1 MKRSKRKII
10 ISVTCLG
17 IAACAVV
24 VTAIIMNGGSQQFK
38 LDNEYYA
45 ASESIDIDKEAYEKL
60 VSEKKSFVVLID
72 KPGCTTTAKM
82 RENMANFPYDTQF
95 KYYRMMWNEVK
106 KSSLHDKV
114 KFTPSVAIVKS
125 GEVYKWLQADKDE
138 DTEYFNSGDALR
150 DWIRKY
156 ILFE

>member
-1 MKRSKRKII
+1 MKRNKRKII
-10 ISVTCLG
+10 ISVTCLA
-17 IAACAVV
+17 IAACAAT
-24 VTAIIMNGGSQQFK
+24 TALAILNSDNQQFR
-38 LDNEYYA
+38 LDDEYYA

-82 RENMANFPYDTQF
+82 RENMANFPSDTQF
-95 KYYRMMWNEVK
+95 KYYRMMWNEVRQ
-106 KSSLHDKV
+106 SSLHEKV
-114 KFTPSVAIVKS
+114 KFTPSVAIIKS

-150 DWIRKY
+150 DWIREY
-156 ILFE
+156 VIFE